1 MMRRSLVVL
10 LVGVTACVEVPRLEA
25 GAAVVVL
32 DAGVDGG
39 EGLDGG
45 APRLDAGVV
54 TAHPPLPDGV
64 SLQHDVFATGRVCG
78 DCHSA
83 SATSSANRDEQNR
96 PVDLFEWW
104 SASAMGNSARDPLF
118 RAVLASEQARAPAAA
133 EAISTVC
140 LTCHAPMAKLALSH
154 AGTLPATLTNT
165 VYADGPVGA
174 LARDGI
180 SCTLCHQVQPAN
192 FGLEASFSGGFE
204 LDSSRRIY
212 GPYSA
217 PFANPMVAR
226 SGFTPTEGRH
236 VQESA
241 LCGTCHVLATEALTE
256 AGQAT
261 GHTMGEQLTYLEW
274 RRSAFT
280 TEGGGTSPA
289 SCQDCHMPDGRD
301 DGQPLSTRLARRPE
315 GSDFPQ
321 VASRAPFSR
330 HGFSGGNTV
339 LPRLLRSGRVLLR
352 PVASDASLEAAEARN
367 AELLR
372 RRTAKVTLSNVTRVG
387 GVGHVTVKVENLA
400 GHKLPSGYPSRR
412 LFLEVQVLD
421 GAGQRQSAA
430 GVVDAQ
436 GRLLGADGR
445 PLPGE
450 LVGGPTQ
457 PHRDLVSG
465 ADSPAVW
472 ESVMQDDHGQPSFSL
487 LAAAGYLKDNRL
499 LPRGHVDSST
509 GPRSTAPVG
518 VSDPN
523 FVAGGDTVEVSLPAP
538 LTGRLEVRLHYQ
550 SFSPRFLEE
559 QLGRPTP
566 EGAAL
571 RSMLTTGMLKPEL
584 VDEVIVPLP

>member
-1 MMRRSLVVL
+1 M
-10 LVGVTACVEVPRLEA
+10 
-25 GAAVVVL
+25 
-32 DAGVDGG
+32 
-39 EGLDGG
+39 
-45 APRLDAGVV
+45 
-54 TAHPPLPDGV
+54 
-64 SLQHDVFATGRVCG
+64 
-78 DCHSA
+78 
-83 SATSSANRDEQNR
+83 
-96 PVDLFEWW
+96 
-104 SASAMGNSARDPLF
+104 
-118 RAVLASEQARAPAAA
+118 
-133 EAISTVC
+133 
-140 LTCHAPMAKLALSH
+140 
-154 AGTLPATLTNT
+154 
-165 VYADGPVGA
+165 
-174 LARDGI
+174 
-180 SCTLCHQVQPAN
+180 
-192 FGLEASFSGGFE
+192 
-204 LDSSRRIY
+204 
-212 GPYSA
+212 
-217 PFANPMVAR
+217 
-226 SGFTPTEGRH
+226 
-236 VQESA
+236 
-241 LCGTCHVLATEALTE
+241 
-256 AGQAT
+256 
-261 GHTMGEQLTYLEW
+261 
-274 RRSAFT
+274 
-280 TEGGGTSPA
+280 
-289 SCQDCHMPDGRD
+289 
-301 DGQPLSTRLARRPE
+301 
-315 GSDFPQ
+315 
-321 VASRAPFSR
+321 
-330 HGFSGGNTV
+330 
-339 LPRLLRSGRVLLR
+339 LPRLLRSGRALLR

-372 RRTAKVTLSNVTRVG
+372 RRTAKVSLSNVTRVG
-387 GVGHVTVKVENLA
+387 GVAHVTVKVENLA

-421 GAGQRQSAA
+421 AAGQRQSAA

-523 FVAGGDTVEVSLPAP
+523 FVAGEDTVEVSLPAP

-571 RSMLTTGMLKPEL
+571 RSMLTADVLRPEL